1 MKDKSDRSSYFP
13 LIEKRYEQPM
23 KYWFSVMEK
32 LKDKKYPE
40 QIRYL
45 KENYGFSQAHANA
58 LVMYSRGSKSSKR
71 FSSPY
76 EYFKKIDK
84 QQAKTMKS
92 IFRVLQKKYPKLE
105 LVVAWNK
112 PMLKFGEKYIFGAS
126 ETKNYILIAP
136 WDTKAIK
143 RLAPKLKEYTVLK
156 KTIRVPNDW
165 KPDSKLL
172 VELVKNQLKNP

>member
-1 MKDKSDRSSYFP
+1 MKNKSDRSSYFP
-13 LIEKRYEQPM
+13 LIEKRYEQHM
-23 KYWFSVMEK
+23 KYWFSVMDK

-45 KENYGFSQAHANA
+45 KENYGFSQTHANA

-71 FSSPY
+71 FSKPD

-92 IFRVLQKKYPKLE
+92 IFKVLQKKYPKLE

-112 PMLKFGEKYIFGAS
+112 PMLKLGEKYIFGAS